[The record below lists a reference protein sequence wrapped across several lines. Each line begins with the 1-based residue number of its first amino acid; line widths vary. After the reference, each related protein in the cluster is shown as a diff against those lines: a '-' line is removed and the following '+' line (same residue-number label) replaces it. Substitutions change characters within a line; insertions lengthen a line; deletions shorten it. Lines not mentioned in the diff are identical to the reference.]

1 MTRGDLPLFSPGDA
15 KAAGMWYT
23 LLTIQSGRKC
33 FMPQKTG
40 FHGQVSDSFRAAL
53 FLILSGGFQD
63 AYTYCNRGRVF
74 ANAQTG
80 NIVLMSTHLF
90 EGQWG
95 EAVKYLIPLA
105 AFILGTVASEWMHI
119 RLKGCHRLHWR
130 QTVLLLEMG
139 ILLAVPFLPHG
150 LDPLANGLVSFVCAL
165 QLQAFHKIRGHAYAS
180 TMCIGNMRS
189 GTEALCTYLH
199 TRDKAFLHKSLT
211 YFAVIGV
218 FAVGA
223 GLGSYMTNRLG
234 EGALWVCCGLLL
246 VSFLMMF
253 ARETPEQTR

>member
-1 MTRGDLPLFSPGDA
+1 
-15 KAAGMWYT
+15 
-23 LLTIQSGRKC
+23 
-33 FMPQKTG
+33 MPQKTG

-105 AFILGTVASEWMHI
+105 AFILGTVASEWMHV
-119 RLKGCHRLHWR
+119 RLKGCRRLHWR

-150 LDPLANGLVSFVCAL
+150 LDPLANGLVSL
-165 QLQAFHKIRGHAYAS
+165 YAPCS
-180 TMCIGNMRS
+180 SRPSIRS
-189 GTEALCTYLH
+189 GATPMPAPCASATC
-199 TRDKAFLHKSLT
+199 A
-211 YFAVIGV
+211 A
-218 FAVGA
+218 AQ
-223 GLGSYMTNRLG
+223 RLY
-234 EGALWVCCGLLL
+234 VPIC
-246 VSFLMMF
+246 
-253 ARETPEQTR
+253 TPEIKPFCTNP